1 MMPSYK
7 YDFVSKKKICFIISA
22 CIIIVGLLFNVIFGT
37 QLNISFRGGSLIT
50 YSYSGDLDVANVEK
64 ILNEDPTVTK
74 NVSVSATKTSDSST
88 NNMTVTIADKSEL
101 TLELQDA
108 ISKVLS
114 GNEALKDNKITFVQS
129 NSVDPTIGGE
139 FFGKCIVAIVLAA
152 IFMIVYIGLRFR
164 KIGGWSA
171 GVAAVISLIHDVLIV
186 YFTFIICRFEINDNF
201 FAVVLT
207 ILGYSI
213 NAVIINYSRIRE
225 NRRIYGPKAEL
236 RDVVN
241 LSLNQSLRKII
252 NTTIT
257 TALTIGAVAVA
268 AVIFNL
274 SSLVSFAVPLL
285 IGIISGCYSCLFI
298 SCGLWVTWKEHS
310 AKNKAEK

>member
-7 YDFVSKKKICFIISA
+7 HDFVSKKKICFIISA
-22 CIIIVGLLFNVIFGT
+22 CIILVGIICNVIFGT
-37 QLNISFRGGSLIT
+37 QLNISFKGGSLIT
-50 YSYSGDLDVANVEK
+50 YSYSGELDSTTVEN
-64 ILNEDPTVTK
+64 ILNSDSTVTK
-74 NVSVSATKTSDSST
+74 KVSVSVTKTSDENT
-88 NNMTVTIADKSEL
+88 NNMTVTIADDSEL

-108 ISKVLS
+108 ISQVLAN
-114 GNEALKDNKITFVQS
+114 NEAFAENNVTFVQS

-139 FFGKCIVAIVLAA
+139 FFGKCMVAIVLAA
-152 IFMIVYIGLRFR
+152 AFMIIYIGLRFR

-171 GVAAVISLIHDVLIV
+171 GIAAVISLLHDVLIV
-186 YFTFIICRFEINDNF
+186 YFTFIICGFEINDNF

-257 TALTIGAVAVA
+257 TALTIGSVAVA

-274 SSLVSFAVPLL
+274 SSIVSFAVPMLV
-285 IGIISGCYSCLFI
+285 GIISGCYSCLFI
-298 SCGLWVTWKEHS
+298 SCGLWVTWKEFS
-310 AKNKAEK
+310 AKRKANK